1 MSTAF
6 MMRRFT
12 RMTTA
17 SLPHSTPSLTPSLT
31 RLHSSCCGTTT
42 TTPQHTPPI
51 TPSLTHN
58 PKSYHHKA
66 YAQVLEDTDHP
77 DIAKLLLDNK
87 KWVESSKKNDPN
99 FFEKIGGKQVPKY
112 LYIGCSDSRVPAN
125 EILGLGPGEVF
136 VHRNVGNLVN
146 GSDLSVLSVIEFAVR
161 VLNVKHIIV
170 TGHYDCGA
178 VIASTKNQDLGLLE
192 NWIRNIRDTQRIHK
206 DTLDALNSDD
216 DKHRCLVELSAI
228 EQCYTVF
235 KIGAVQQKRKETA
248 LASGG
253 KDVWPQVTAMVF
265 DPKDGLLKKLP
276 INFEKSIE
284 GYHKIYDLY

>member
-1 MSTAF
+1 MGAIKSATVI
-6 MMRRFT
+6 
-12 RMTTA
+12 
-17 SLPHSTPSLTPSLT
+17 PSE
-31 RLHSSCCGTTT
+31 
-42 TTPQHTPPI
+42 
-51 TPSLTHN
+51 N
-58 PKSYHHKA
+58 KA
-66 YAQVLEDTDHP
+66 YAQTMEGTEHP
-77 DIAKLLLDNK
+77 DITKLLFDNK
-87 KWVESSKKNDPN
+87 KWVDDSKAKDPN
-99 FFEKIGGKQVPKY
+99 FFHKIGGKQVPKY

-146 GSDLSVLSVIEFAVR
+146 GSDLSVLSVIEFAVK
-161 VLNVKHIIV
+161 VLEVKHIIV

-206 DTLDALNSDD
+206 DVLDELDTEEER
-216 DKHRCLVELSAI
+216 HQCLVELSAI

-235 KIGAVQQKRKETA
+235 KVGAVQQKRKETSV
-248 LASGG
+248 ASGG
-253 KDVWPQVTAMVF
+253 KEIWPQITAMVF

-276 INFEKSIE
+276 VDFEKSIE